1 MKKNKF
7 KLGKSQKKIAVASQ
21 QWQGMQASS
30 ILALA
35 SRGEAVELAY
45 PEQGRE
51 GKAGRR
57 GGEILINQV
66 TSTIC

>member
-35 SRGEAVELAY
+35 S
-45 PEQGRE
+45 
-51 GKAGRR
+51 
-57 GGEILINQV
+57 
-66 TSTIC
+66 